1 MPIKH
6 ENTRII
12 SIEGNIGTGKS
23 TFLKILQQRFAHDD
37 SIIFLQEPISEWNAI
52 KDENGST
59 ILERY
64 YADQKAFAFPFQMM
78 AYISRI
84 ALLREALR
92 KKPRVIITERS
103 VMTDK
108 WVFASMLKDDKKID
122 EIGYAIYNRWFEE
135 FLTDLPIF
143 THVYLRCEPSVSANR
158 VKKRN
163 RKGEDIPLEYLE
175 RCHNYHDNWLL
186 NNNNDNRKDTGKTA
200 LCLPA
205 GYDIDKDPNSME
217 NSYQTVSELI
227 MNDTIMEYPT
237 YSTPSSMYRLMFDGA
252 SRGNPGPASTGY
264 VIYVGGQEVK
274 RGGSYLTDGH
284 HTNNYA
290 EYMALIEG
298 LNAIVELK
306 PTASHIHVQGDSKLV
321 IEQVQDNYN
330 VNSELLKPLYLKVK
344 SLLTTLTPN
353 ISFEHIKRNTNKM
366 ADQIANDVLDK
377 QLVNFSED
385 SMHVAC

>member
-1 MPIKH
+1 MPNKH

-23 TFLKILQQRFAHDD
+23 TFIKTLQQRFANDD
-37 SIIFLQEPISEWNAI
+37 SIIFLQEPVSEWNAI
-52 KDENGST
+52 KDENEIT

-64 YADQKAFAFPFQMM
+64 YADQKTFAFPFQMM

-175 RCHNYHDNWLL
+175 RCHMYHDNWLL
-186 NNNNDNRKDTGKTA
+186 NNNNDKRKDTGKTT
-200 LCLPA
+200 LCLSA
-205 GYDIDKDPNSME
+205 GYDIDKEPNSME
-217 NSYQTVSELI
+217 NSFQAVSELI
-227 MNDTIMEYPT
+227 MNDTITEYAT
-237 YSTPSSMYRLMFDGA
+237 YSTPSSLYRLMFDGA

-264 VIYVGGQEVK
+264 VIYIGDREVK
-274 RGGSYLTDGH
+274 RGGSYLTDGP

-298 LNAIVELK
+298 LSAIVELK
-306 PTASHIHVQGDSKLV
+306 PTASRIHVQGDSKLV

-330 VNSELLKPLYLKVK
+330 VNSESLKPLHLKVK
-344 SLLTTLTPN
+344 SLLTTLTPK
-353 ISFEHIKRNTNKM
+353 ISFQHIKRNANKT